1 LAETD
6 VALVRGFLKAIGEGR
21 YPEAAAMLGQRAEWH
36 NTERFPGPRV
46 CRGPQEI
53 ERFWEDLYE
62 AYAINRPATEIERVD
77 HRGDVV
83 TVELHAQGR
92 GRGSGV
98 PVDIHWAHRLLV
110 RDGKVDRVETYGS
123 YDRALEAAGGS

>member
-6 VALVRGFLKAIGEGR
+6 VAVVRSFLKAIGEGH
-21 YPEAAAMLGQRAEWH
+21 YAEAAAMLGQDAEWH
-36 NTERFPGPRV
+36 NTEGFPGPRV

-62 AYAINRPATEIERVD
+62 AYAIDRPATEIERFD
-77 HRGDVV
+77 HRGEVV
-83 TVELHAQGR
+83 TVELHAQGS

-98 PVDIHWAHRLLV
+98 PVDIHWAHRVQV
-110 RDGKVDRVETYGS
+110 RNGKVDRVETYGS
-123 YDRALEAAGGS
+123 YDRALEAAGPS